1 MKTTTAAFALALAL
15 TWCGWPGHSGCGG
28 DIHIY
33 ISIYISVYING
44 RTSFRRRSFWHPK
57 IVENRQRTSSNI
69 RITMQNCCH
78 CLSLC
83 FVVFC
88 LAFDFVC
95 VGCGVRGVGC
105 WVCVI

>member
-1 MKTTTAAFALALAL
+1 
-15 TWCGWPGHSGCGG
+15 
-28 DIHIY
+28 
-33 ISIYISVYING
+33 
-44 RTSFRRRSFWHPK
+44 
-57 IVENRQRTSSNI
+57 
-69 RITMQNCCH
+69 MQNCCH